1 MYRTAGIADLHTG
14 HDMYDKQ
21 NEEEKRRI
29 DEQRQSNFQQNR
41 MSDQEFSE
49 KLNESKNKNSDSYS
63 RQQNEIPAARGLL
76 ELQNKDRIN
85 KGGRKKTR
93 KTYKKRKSHKRRK
106 SRRSRRSRRSRKL

>member
-1 MYRTAGIADLHTG
+1 MSRTADIGSLHTG

-49 KLNESKNKNSDSYS
+49 KFDESKNKNSDSYS

-76 ELQNKDRIN
+76 ELQNKDRKN
-85 KGGRKKTR
+85 KGGRKRTR
-93 KTYKKRKSHKRRK
+93 KTYKRRKSHKSRK
-106 SRRSRRSRRSRKL
+106 SRRSHKSHKL